1 MFILLFFSK
10 AYSLLVQILE
20 STNTTGTVC
29 VSTREKVPHWILIT
43 FPKHTVPFLMN
54 TGACSVSR
62 EGEKILALFYSMSPV
77 TLRIKYEKVLQ
88 KIQNLDYKIE
98 RGFEFDPVV
107 LLKEGNVVIS
117 ERVTDI
123 FPVPDFSAP
132 FISFS
137 TWGAIFGLIFNLF
150 INQP

>member
-1 MFILLFFSK
+1 MLTLLFVPK

-29 VSTREKVPHWILIT
+29 VETQEKEPHWILVT
-43 FPKHTVPFLMN
+43 FPKHTFPFIADA
-54 TGACSVSR
+54 GACRVIR
-62 EGEKILALFYSMSPV
+62 ENEKTLALFYSKSPA
-77 TLRIKYEKVLQ
+77 TLIIKYEKVLQ

-98 RGFEFDPVV
+98 RGFAFDPVALV
-107 LLKEGNVVIS
+107 KGGSVFVS

-123 FPVPDFSAP
+123 FPIPDFSTP

>member
-1 MFILLFFSK
+1 MLMLLFFSK
-10 AYSLLVQILE
+10 AYALLVQILE
-20 STNTTGTVC
+20 STNTTGTIC
-29 VSTREKVPHWILIT
+29 VETREKVPHWILIT
-43 FPKHTVPFLMN
+43 FPKHTVPFLIN
-54 TGACSVSR
+54 SGACGISR
-62 EGEKILALFYSMSPV
+62 EGEKTLALFYAMNPA

-98 RGFEFDPVV
+98 RGFEFDSVA
-107 LLKEGNVVIS
+107 LLKEGNVFIS
-117 ERVTDI
+117 KRVTDI

-150 INQP
+150 INQA

>member
-1 MFILLFFSK
+1 
-10 AYSLLVQILE
+10 
-20 STNTTGTVC
+20 
-29 VSTREKVPHWILIT
+29 
-43 FPKHTVPFLMN
+43 MN
-54 TGACSVSR
+54 PA
-62 EGEKILALFYSMSPV
+62 

-98 RGFEFDPVV
+98 RGFEFDSVA
-107 LLKEGNVVIS
+107 LLKEGNVFIS
-117 ERVTDI
+117 KRVTDI

-150 INQP
+150 INQA